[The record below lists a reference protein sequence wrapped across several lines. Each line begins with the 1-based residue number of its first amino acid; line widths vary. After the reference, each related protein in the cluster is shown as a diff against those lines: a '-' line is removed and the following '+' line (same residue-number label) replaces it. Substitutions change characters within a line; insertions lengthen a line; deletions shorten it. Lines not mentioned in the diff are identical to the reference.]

1 EIDKGI
7 IVESEVIYGN
17 AKLEYALSIKN
28 YMASISVLADYTY
41 DFFISEIARENTF
54 LIKTK
59 QFENLNDLL
68 DEIKEDL
75 FNFSNLDENS

>member
-1 EIDKGI
+1 
-7 IVESEVIYGN
+7 
-17 AKLEYALSIKN
+17 
-28 YMASISVLADYTY
+28 MASISVLADYTY